1 MTVPQITLGGLLINP
16 DIMDLSSAESAFD
29 NYTSP

>member
-1 MTVPQITLGGLLINP
+1 MTISQIVVGGLLINP
-16 DIMDLSSAESAFD
+16 DIMDLDSTESAFD